1 MMTDDVYMYR
11 VPLPD
16 RCNEA
21 VIPDAEDDGYTVY
34 ISNRLSDQRAEQS
47 YEHALKHI
55 RNNDFELHDI
65 QAVEYTAHKKEK
77 II

>member
-1 MMTDDVYMYR
+1 MINDVHVYR

-34 ISNRLSDQRAEQS
+34 ISDRLSDQRAEQS

-55 RNNDFELHDI
+55 SGSDFELHDVQHI
-65 QAVEYTAHKKEK
+65 EYEAHRGAE
-77 II
+77 